1 MFILHNHGNCEKFNM
16 VGCYVICQT
25 GNTLLG
31 SLVRL
36 PDNHLDVSESE
47 RVLRHEEKFTE
58 LVDLFRSKQMHR
70 QGIVYCTDIL

>member
-1 MFILHNHGNCEKFNM
+1 MATVKNLIRL
-16 VGCYVICQT
+16 VAVICQT

-70 QGIVYCTDIL
+70 QGMCTVLTYSDM